1 QQAGRGWH
9 EGCPSCG
16 ATPKADHT
24 NMKRRAALCIGVLLA
39 SAVTNAAAQN
49 PALRPVNRW
58 GAPELGLNLALGLGR
73 GEFKTFGRAAG
84 GIGGYPAVPLG
95 PAGTF
100 PLRRGFRGPHH
111 NYDARG

>member
-1 QQAGRGWH
+1 
-9 EGCPSCG
+9 
-16 ATPKADHT
+16 
-24 NMKRRAALCIGVLLA
+24 MKRRAALCIGVLLA

-73 GEFKTFGRAAG
+73 GEFKTFVRAAG
-84 GIGGYPAVPLG
+84 GIGGYLAVPLD

-100 PLRRGFRGPHH
+100 GIRGGFSVLYH
-111 NYDARG
+111 NYDTRVVYPAVTTKSYRSPPQIGP